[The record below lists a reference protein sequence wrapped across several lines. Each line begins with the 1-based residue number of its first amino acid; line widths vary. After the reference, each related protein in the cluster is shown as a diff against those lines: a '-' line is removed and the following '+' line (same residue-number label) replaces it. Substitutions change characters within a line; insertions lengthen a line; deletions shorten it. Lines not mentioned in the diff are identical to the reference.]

1 MGNYIDMKRSR
12 RSHRDRTPDIRSLRL
27 EELIREE
34 MNLLFESEINDPTLD
49 GVRITTVSLSPDGA
63 RARLFYTTNHM
74 NTETSVR
81 ELEASLRRATGFF
94 RRELCDALS
103 LKRTP
108 ELRFSPDIAA
118 LGAGEDEGLPDVH
131 DAFAVRVPER
141 SD

>member
-1 MGNYIDMKRSR
+1 MGNYTDTKRSR
-12 RSHRDRTPDIRSLRL
+12 RSRRDRTPGIRSLRL

-34 MNLLFESEINDPTLD
+34 MNLLLESEVTDPNLD

-63 RARLFYTTNHM
+63 RARLSYVMKHM
-74 NTETSVR
+74 NTETSSR

-108 ELRFSPDIAA
+108 ELRFSFDVTAIAGNEA
-118 LGAGEDEGLPDVH
+118 EET
-131 DAFAVRVPER
+131 F
-141 SD
+141 